1 MSDENSTH
9 FQFRLG
15 GIELEISG
23 DRGFVEAMYTR
34 VMKDIEGA
42 RERVSAAGGTALEE
56 REALDRRS
64 YRERQIV
71 WVHRCNSMM
80 HKIYMSCPAE
90 IDGASILRPL
100 EAARLGI
107 VFADSA
113 VFERILPGGGKG
125 HTLWA
130 ELTAKGRRRIAL
142 AAPE

>member
-42 RERVSAAGGTALEE
+42 RENVSAAAGVAAQKQ
-56 REALDRRS
+56 EAVERRS
-64 YRERQIV
+64 HRERQIV
-71 WVHRCNSMM
+71 WVHRCSSMM

-90 IDGASILRPL
+90 VDGASILRPL
-100 EAARLGI
+100 ETARLGI
-107 VFADSA
+107 IFASGSVFDR
-113 VFERILPGGGKG
+113 VLPGGGKG

-130 ELTAKGRRRIAL
+130 ELTEKGRRTIAL
-142 AAPE
+142 ASPE